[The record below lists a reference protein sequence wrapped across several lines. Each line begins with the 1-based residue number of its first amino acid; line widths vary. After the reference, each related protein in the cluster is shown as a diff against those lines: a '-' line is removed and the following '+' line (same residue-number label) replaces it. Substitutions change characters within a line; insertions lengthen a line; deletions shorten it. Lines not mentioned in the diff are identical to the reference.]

1 MQPVSRITE
10 MKKKNPKL
18 MIVHLEMNEHKELQS
33 VASQESPVDAGGVRC
48 RLWEFGEIF
57 A

>member
-1 MQPVSRITE
+1 M
-10 MKKKNPKL
+10 N
-18 MIVHLEMNEHKELQS
+18 VHLEMNEHKELRS

-48 RLWEFGEIF
+48 RVWGFGEIF